1 MTNHVRRLVG
11 TASTKKEAVLGDAS
25 MKECAVVQ
33 MTGNAALLH
42 LKVGFYS
49 VVAKI
54 A

>member
-1 MTNHVRRLVG
+1 MTSHVRKLEVIV
-11 TASTKKEAVLGDAS
+11 STRKEAVLGDAS
-25 MKECAVVQ
+25 MKECVEVR
-33 MTGNAALLH
+33 MTGNAVFLH